1 MPVIRTGK
9 PVDLI
14 MKQPITHLFLLLG
27 MLFSVTTYAG
37 STNTYKWVDEQGNV
51 HYSSRPPAGS
61 NYEKLKVKTP
71 SSSSGVSEPAE
82 QSAEP
87 ATDTDSSSGAEV
99 VAKEQAKNR
108 EIRAQNCEAAK
119 KNLQAY
125 TVFKRIRKP
134 DGTVV
139 RLDDNERARLI
150 EESKANIKE
159 FCD

>member
-1 MPVIRTGK
+1 
-9 PVDLI
+9 
-14 MKQPITHLFLLLG
+14 MKQPITPFIIILA
-27 MLFSVTTYAG
+27 MLFSATSYAG
-37 STNTYKWVDEQGNV
+37 NTNTYKWVDEQGNV

-71 SSSSGVSEPAE
+71 PASSSA
-82 QSAEP
+82 QQP
-87 ATDTDSSSGAEV
+87 ATDGATSGTTGSSQPSDGDV
-99 VAKEQAKNR
+99 VADELAKNQQ
-108 EIRAQNCEAAK
+108 IRAQNCEAAK

-125 TVFKRIRKP
+125 TVFKRIKKP

-139 RLDDNERARLI
+139 RLDDKERAQLI